1 MSGTTP
7 RRVRMRLFLITMVVM
22 LGLVTHST
30 HIGTGDEPHYLAIAH
45 SLAFDLD
52 LDLSNNYGAAE
63 PLIFNGGSEA
73 GAHVVPG
80 IGGIARPVHDV
91 GMPMLFAPY
100 VRFAAT
106 GVSLAL
112 PHIPDNAMKRMR
124 LTPWT
129 LYRNVLSAAMI
140 GLAGLLAIQLFSVFL
155 AIDVPLKRAFWST
168 LLVVLSPPILIFGA
182 LFFTELVTALL
193 CVFVFRVVAVERT
206 ASAREWVL
214 AGVATGLMVIVHARN
229 LGLVLPLIAVAMWS
243 VTQSRDF
250 RKLAL
255 FAAPAVVLLGVRTAI
270 NYQFWGTYVVGPH
283 ARVGEWAGLGAFLKT
298 FGVRIAG
305 LFVDQEYG
313 LLPYAPVFIL
323 CAFGVVAMRRSHPD
337 LLMKIA
343 FIAGCYLFAIAM
355 PITNAH
361 GWTGG
366 WSPPA
371 RLLLPI
377 VPLLA
382 VGVAAGMQLVPRVLL
397 VGVVAL
403 QVFVSAYF
411 WQNPKNLWNDG
422 DGVAAACA
430 RGGAGVCDY
439 LPSFVHAGQ

>member
-1 MSGTTP
+1 
-7 RRVRMRLFLITMVVM
+7 MRLFLITMVVM

-106 GVSLAL
+106 GVSRAL

-155 AIDVPLKRAFWST
+155 AIDVPLKRAFWTT

-243 VTQSRDF
+243 VTQNRDF

-305 LFVDQEYG
+305 LFVDQEYRPASIRAG
-313 LLPYAPVFIL
+313 IHSLRVRVRRAAAIASRSSDEDCVHRRLLPF
-323 CAFGVVAMRRSHPD
+323 RRRHAD
-337 LLMKIA
+337 
-343 FIAGCYLFAIAM
+343 
-355 PITNAH
+355 H
-361 GWTGG
+361 QR
-366 WSPPA
+366 A
-371 RLLLPI
+371 RMDGR
-377 VPLLA
+377 V
-382 VGVAAGMQLVPRVLL
+382 VAAGSPAASNR
-397 VGVVAL
+397 
-403 QVFVSAYF
+403 
-411 WQNPKNLWNDG
+411 
-422 DGVAAACA
+422 AAAGGGRGRRNATRSSRAARWCRCA
-430 RGGAGVCDY
+430 AGIRERVF
-439 LPSFVHAGQ
+439 LAEPEEPLERR

>member
-7 RRVRMRLFLITMVVM
+7 RRVRKRLFLITMVVM

-63 PLIFNGGSEA
+63 PLIFNGGNEA

-155 AIDVPLKRAFWST
+155 AIDVPLKRAFRST

-283 ARVGEWAGLGAFLKT
+283 ARVGEWAGLGAFLET

-313 LLPYAPVFIL
+313 LLPYAPVFVL
-323 CAFGVVAMRRSHPD
+323 CAYGVVALRRSHPD
-337 LLMKIA
+337 A
-343 FIAGCYLFAIAM
+343 SDEDCV
-355 PITNAH
+355 H
-361 GWTGG
+361 R
-366 WSPPA
+366 
-371 RLLLPI
+371 RLLPFRHRHADHQRARMDGR
-377 VPLLA
+377 VVTAGSPA
-382 VGVAAGMQLVPRVLL
+382 ASNRAAAGGGRGRRNATRSSRAARWCRCAAGIRERVFLAEPEEPL
-397 VGVVAL
+397 E
-403 QVFVSAYF
+403 
-411 WQNPKNLWNDG
+411 
-422 DGVAAACA
+422 
-430 RGGAGVCDY
+430 RR
-439 LPSFVHAGQ
+439 